1 MIIIEEAPN
10 YKVSSTGEVWSEK
23 SKGFLKQKTN
33 KDGYNEVT
41 LHVNGDRLYRKVHR
55 LVAMA
60 FIPNPNNLP
69 IVHHRDGDPSNNDDS
84 NLKWVTSKENRS
96 ESYIYFKE
104 EDILHGQ
111 FKNGYTTRLRI

>member
-10 YKVSSTGEVWSEK
+10 YMVSTTGEVMSENK
-23 SKGFLKQKTN
+23 KGLLKQNTDKN
-33 KDGYNEVT
+33 GYKVLT
-41 LHVNGDRLYRKVHR
+41 LHVNGERLYRKVHR

-69 IVHHRDGDPSNNDDS
+69 IVHHIDGDPSNNDVS

-96 ESYIYFKE
+96 ESYMYITEK
-104 EDILHGQ
+104 DIIHGN
-111 FKNGYTTRLRI
+111 FKNGHTMRIRV

>member
-1 MIIIEEAPN
+1 MILITEAPN
-10 YKVSSTGEVWSEK
+10 YKVSSTGEVWSENK
-23 SKGFLKQKTN
+23 NGLLKPQTD
-33 KDGYNEVT
+33 KDGYKVLT
-41 LHVNGDRLYRKVHR
+41 LHVNGDKLYRKVHR

-69 IVHHRDGDPSNNDDS
+69 IVHHRDGDPSNNDVS
-84 NLKWVTSKENRS
+84 NLEWVTSKKNRS